1 MSTYLTVIPA
11 YGRDY
16 KSQAEVRAAYNAGA
30 DFIIQDFF
38 SGQDGRAIN
47 REDAQRAGVKLS
59 IRYSK
64 LQKIIVL

>member
-16 KSQAEVRAAYNAGA
+16 KSQAEVRAAFNAGA
-30 DFIIQDFF
+30 DFIIKDFF

-59 IRYSK
+59 IRYARQTK
-64 LQKIIVL
+64 VIVL